1 MSMFRSVA
9 DISSSDPES
18 SSEEDDGIPLQD
30 EHGIDNVAIDDVG
43 PSSSHGKQDNDPD
56 IDLENLLLEE
66 EQQAASVGNSGTL
79 GGILDTDA
87 NGHAAVM
94 TAALLE
100 FFCHTRAMD
109 FLNSKPGS
117 LGRFT
122 RESPE
127 VKKLAKRMYQ
137 YKSQFLSQHGIVAGG
152 IDNDDWEFVRKQYRD
167 NLDHIGKNSIDG
179 MSRVSTPALPESRP
193 PSRGPYGNPQRMS
206 SSVTSLVQISKKGP
220 PSLVR
225 TNSHDNA
232 WDARKRNQYR
242 HSQSFVHFNNLLRS
256 PQHPTDSITP
266 KSSRPSSVSDRVS
279 RYASEFLEV
288 KLLGRGSF
296 GQVFEAKHHVDGQNY
311 AVKKIPL
318 SKKRLEMLQQE
329 GVHHLE
335 HILKEIR
342 TLARLDHKN
351 VVRYFGAWVEE
362 NQVIVDTE
370 SEAESR
376 IESIQEDPAEEDQ
389 SFNIVFGLSSNGGE
403 DDSKSALTPKRTSGS
418 GSHHQVA
425 NDVTQGIAVSDED
438 EDEEDDDVESV
449 QRNFSLPK
457 HGGFSHDHYS
467 TYDKTADSAIF
478 GGDDEDPS
486 NMKLSLRDNLQD
498 QTVLLHIQMSL
509 HPLTLSTYLS
519 PQVGIRKPIPSLSS
533 PRHCFHIL
541 PSLRF
546 FLGILS
552 GVEYLHSKGIVHR
565 DLKPANI
572 FLSSRENEK
581 DACHSCRRNHGH
593 LVNMYRPRIGD
604 FGLVADISHCT
615 DSQFPHATSVQDS
628 PRRLRHVG
636 TEFYCPRKSQLNS
649 TSTQQQQHATDED
662 IIDEKLDVF
671 ALGVILF
678 ELTYRLDTRMERQMV
693 LSGLTRGSLHDGV
706 KIPHDFEDKIDCGRS
721 ILTNEM
727 TVGQWLSQCIKGM
740 LHPDSRARFSCK
752 DVRKSLL
759 GLADMVEESARW

>member
-1 MSMFRSVA
+1 MFRSA
-9 DISSSDPES
+9 AEMSHSDPDS
-18 SSEEDDGIPLQD
+18 SSEEGFPVNDD
-30 EHGIDNVAIDDVG
+30 NYMATDDAG
-43 PSSSHGKQDNDPD
+43 PSSSHRQLANDPD

-66 EQQAASVGNSGTL
+66 EEQASLGNSGTL
-79 GGILDTDA
+79 GGALDTDA
-87 NGHAAVM
+87 DGHAAVM

-109 FLNSKPGS
+109 FLNSKSKS

-127 VKKLAKRMYQ
+127 VQKLAKRMYQ
-137 YKSQFLSQHGIVAGG
+137 YKSQFLSKHGIIAGG
-152 IDNDDWEFVRKQYRD
+152 IDTDDWEWVRKQYRD
-167 NLDHIGKNSIDG
+167 NLDVIGKASVDG
-179 MSRVSTPALPESRP
+179 MSRISTPTIPESRP
-193 PSRGPYGNPQRMS
+193 PSRGPFGSPQRMS
-206 SSVTSLVQISKKGP
+206 ASVTSLVQTSKKGP

-225 TNSHDNA
+225 TASHDNA
-232 WDARKRNQYR
+232 WDLQKRNQHR
-242 HSQSFVHFNNLLRS
+242 HSQGFVHFNNLLRS
-256 PQHPTDSITP
+256 PEHPSEP
-266 KSSRPSSVSDRVS
+266 AAMRNSRPSSVSDRVS
-279 RYASEFLEV
+279 RYAFEFLEL

-362 NQVIVDTE
+362 NQVLVETE
-370 SEAESR
+370 SEAEIR

-389 SFNIVFGLSSNGGE
+389 SFGIVFGLSSNGGE
-403 DDSKSALTPKRTSGS
+403 DDSKSGSTPKHTALES
-418 GSHHQVA
+418 GSHNHLA
-425 NDVTQGIAVSDED
+425 NDSSQSIAVSNG
-438 EDEEDDDVESV
+438 EEDDDVESV
-449 QRNFSLPK
+449 QRNFSLPQ
-457 HGGFSHDHYS
+457 HGGFSHDPNS
-467 TYDKTADSAIF
+467 TWDGTDTNIFTRDDS
-478 GGDDEDPS
+478 EDVS
-486 NMKLSLRDNLQD
+486 NMKLSLRDDPQD
-498 QTVLLHIQMSL
+498 QTMILHIQMSL
-509 HPLTLSTYLS
+509 HPLTLSKYLS
-519 PQVGIRKPIPSLSS
+519 PQNGIRNPNPSLSS

-572 FLSSRENEK
+572 FLSSRENDK
-581 DACHSCRRNHGH
+581 GACHSCRRNNGH
-593 LVNMYRPRIGD
+593 IVNMYRPRIGD

-615 DSQFPHATSVQDS
+615 EPQFPHATTVQDS
-628 PRRLRHVG
+628 PRRFRHVG

-649 TSTQQQQHATDED
+649 TSTQQHARDED
-662 IIDEKLDVF
+662 TINEKLDVF

-678 ELTYRLDTRMERQMV
+678 ELTYRLDTRMERQLV
-693 LSGLTRGSLHDGV
+693 LSGLTRGGLQDGV
-706 KIPHDFEDKIDCGRS
+706 KIPRDFESKVDCGCATLS
-721 ILTNEM
+721 NGM
-727 TVGQWLSQCIKGM
+727 SVGQSLSQCIQSM
-740 LHPDSRARFSCK
+740 LHPDSRARFGCK
-752 DVRKSLL
+752 DVRRSLQQL
-759 GLADMVEESARW
+759 ILMVEESSRW